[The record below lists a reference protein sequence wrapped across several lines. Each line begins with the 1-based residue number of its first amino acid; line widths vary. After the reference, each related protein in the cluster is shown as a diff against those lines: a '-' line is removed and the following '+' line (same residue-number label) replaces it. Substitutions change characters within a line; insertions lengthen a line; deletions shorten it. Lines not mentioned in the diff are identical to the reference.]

1 MIFNT
6 EGYAFPDYQKTT
18 ARLWKN
24 LYFPGPAERNQW
36 ETILKLTNKR
46 GLVLDFGGHVGGSAL
61 KFASQFKRV
70 VSFEPVPA
78 LFECLEENT
87 KDKDQIEI
95 HNVGISD
102 IEGTATI
109 WVNKVNPGSNVIE
122 NHQTKTLIE
131 SRWKNPSRKEQFD
144 ETQQI
149 IINTKT
155 IDSYE
160 FEDVS
165 FIKMDTEGYIM
176 QPLYGM
182 TDTLKRCKP
191 LLQIERSSQGDRNE
205 QTKYLQGLGYR
216 HKTTIDQ
223 DDFFL

>member
-6 EGYAFPDYQKTT
+6 EGYAFPDYKKTT

-87 KDKDQIEI
+87 KDNDQIEI

>member
-1 MIFNT
+1 VIFNN
-6 EGYAFPDYQKTT
+6 EGYAYPDYQKTD

-24 LYFPGPAERNQW
+24 LYFPGPAERDQW
-36 ETILKLTNKR
+36 ETVLKLTRKR
-46 GLVLDFGGHVGGSAL
+46 DFAIDFGGHVGGSAL
-61 KFASQFKRV
+61 KFASQFKKV

-87 KDKDQIEI
+87 KNNDQIEI

-109 WVNKVNPGSNVIE
+109 WVNKQNPGSNVIE

-131 SRWKNPSRKEQFD
+131 SRWKNPRRKEQFD

-149 IINTKT
+149 IINTRT

-160 FEDVS
+160 FEDVD

-182 TDTLKRCKP
+182 TETLKRCKP
-191 LLQIERSSQGDRNE
+191 LLQIERSWEGGKSE
-205 QTKYLQGLGYR
+205 QSNYLQSLGYR
-216 HKTTIDQ
+216 YNTTIDQ
-223 DDFFL
+223 DDFFI

>member
-1 MIFNT
+1 MIFNA